1 VKPDDFHYAL
11 ENTKVVMPPQKRL
24 ETFGT
29 TVLNY
34 HLITEEMDSVNRM
47 RVREGRIHAHKPE
60 LLTPDKFAKLLLE
73 GFGEKAERYADA
85 VSEFASQIAVL
96 KYGFTFRKDDV
107 RRYDVTGALTEVTA
121 KVQAEV
127 TRKNDPLAAVLTGVD
142 DGWEVCLLKFALDM
156 VLTSGNENVR
166 DLKHRGLL

>member
-1 VKPDDFHYAL
+1 
-11 ENTKVVMPPQKRL
+11 
-24 ETFGT
+24 
-29 TVLNY
+29 
-34 HLITEEMDSVNRM
+34 M

-85 VSEFASQIAVL
+85 VSEFASQLAVL

-107 RRYDVTGALTEVTA
+107 RRYDVTGALVEVTA
-121 KVQAEV
+121 RVRAEV
-127 TRKNDPLAAVLTGVD
+127 ESRNDPLAAVLTGVD